1 MTPGATR
8 VTTSRRRVTARTA
21 AAAVAAVALV
31 APVSACS
38 FWAPDIVSV
47 SYSPG
52 DGLNAELPDVW
63 VRNLLVVGQAEDGA
77 GVLTGQ
83 FFNQTD
89 DDLEILVASP
99 EGGLETTLTIPAE
112 GRLRLTAPGQE
123 GGEVVDLPEA
133 GAARGDEVLPEVDT
147 PREAEIVLV
156 EPVGVPP
163 GGTIAIAITTPA
175 YGEVVLEPP
184 VTLPTSE
191 YEGFL
196 DQVPNAQGSGPP
208 LEELVELQE
217 AEVEPREVEGEE

>member
-1 MTPGATR
+1 M
-8 VTTSRRRVTARTA
+8 
-21 AAAVAAVALV
+21 ALA

-38 FWAPDIVSV
+38 YWAPDITTV

-63 VRNLLVVGQAEDGA
+63 VRNLLVVGQAADGT
-77 GVLTGQ
+77 GVLTGV

-89 DDLEILVASP
+89 TEVEIVVTSD
-99 EGGLETTLTIPAE
+99 EGGLDATLTIPPQ
-112 GRLRLTAPGQE
+112 GRLQLTAPGPE
-123 GGEVVDLPEA
+123 GGEAADLA
-133 GAARGDEVLPEVDT
+133 GADIPRVAEV
-147 PREAEIVLV
+147 VLV
-156 EPVGVPP
+156 DPVGVPP
-163 GGTIAIAITTPA
+163 GQTIAIAITTPA

-208 LEELVELQE
+208 LEELVNLQGG
-217 AEVEPREVEGEE
+217 ADTGKPGK